1 MPKYRSKDKTVE
13 VSGSGPNGEAIGP
26 ISFKTGVY
34 TTTDENEAWVLDH
47 LALDESSPVAFDEK
61 EE

>member
-1 MPKYRSKDKTVE
+1 MPKYRSKDKTAE
-13 VSGSGPNGEAIGP
+13 VSGAGPNGEAIGP

-34 TTTDENEAWVLDH
+34 TTDDEHEAFVLDPV
-47 LALDESSPVAFDEK
+47 ALDESTPISFDQK

>member
-13 VSGSGPNGEAIGP
+13 ISGAGPNGEAIGP
-26 ISFKTGVY
+26 ISFKSGTY
-34 TTTDENEAWVLDH
+34 STDDELEAFVLD
-47 LALDESSPVAFDEK
+47 PVAIDETTPISFDQK